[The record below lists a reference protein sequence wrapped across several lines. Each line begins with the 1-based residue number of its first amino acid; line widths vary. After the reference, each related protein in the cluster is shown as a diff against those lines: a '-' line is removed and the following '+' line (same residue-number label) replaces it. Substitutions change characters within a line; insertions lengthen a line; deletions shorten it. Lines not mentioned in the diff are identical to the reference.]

1 MYIFLASV
9 FFTTMKQLVNR
20 HLIKLTYIL
29 DIFHQDTMVEKYVL
43 DAGCAIAV
51 TDLVLETS

>member
-1 MYIFLASV
+1 MYCFLETV

-20 HLIKLTYIL
+20 YLIKLTHVP
-29 DIFHQDTMVEKYVL
+29 DIFHHHIMVEKYVL
-43 DAGCAIAV
+43 DAGCVVTV